1 MTLLPKTDVL
11 ISLIDREIL
20 KLRRDT
26 VEQVKTAH
34 ARLGVSLR
42 EKVHDLHVYAQA
54 PERTLSEV
62 RQAIAE
68 LQPDAS
74 IPRFRNQAAE
84 VRYHM
89 TDSART
95 VRRLL
100 KALFTLD
107 FEGPNGH
114 PLIAAITEM
123 RALYDKRARQ
133 LPDSING
140 SFAPTWAG
148 IIEGPDRA
156 RALRGFETAILF
168 QLRKALRNGSIWVP
182 FSLSYRHR
190 EQLMIPSKQWR
201 QTKKRHYANLH
212 LPIDPQRYVAR
223 YRKRL
228 DEGLEQVAEAVLSHQ
243 VDIDKDQ
250 LVLDDFE
257 AEPAEPDLETTRDA
271 IFGEIGTVQFPELM
285 MEVDSHT
292 RFSSAL
298 LGRDPTSWEEL
309 LSVYG
314 ALLAHGTDMT
324 PTGMALMIP
333 QIRATAISDAMA
345 LLENSAALRLAND
358 SCVAF
363 TRRHPIIKTWG
374 EGTIASAD
382 AMSLDATRHLF
393 SARQDYRR
401 GRKAIG
407 IYTHKLDQWPLIYD
421 QPIVL
426 MRRQSGAAIEGM
438 LRQRSSEA
446 LERIAVDTHGFTFFG
461 MGFSKGLGFDLCPRL
476 KGIKRQLHVP
486 RGTRVPDILEPVVT
500 RDVSMVNI
508 RAGWDGFVRLMA
520 SVDAGT
526 LSAVLALERFGS
538 DSRADPIHKCGTA
551 IGQLFHTLFLCD
563 FVSIDD
569 FRRELLRILDRGEAT
584 HRLLRAIYA
593 GNIPAHH
600 GRRQE
605 ELFAISGP
613 LTLLSNITIAWMT
626 LHMQQVI
633 DRWKREEGRRI
644 DPELLRHIG
653 PARSEGVNFRG
664 KLDFPV
670 HQYQERLLAKSAR
683 RN

>member
-1 MTLLPKTDVL
+1 M
-11 ISLIDREIL
+11 
-20 KLRRDT
+20 
-26 VEQVKTAH
+26 
-34 ARLGVSLR
+34 GVSLR
-42 EKVHDLHVYAQA
+42 EKIQDLHAYAQA
-54 PERTLSEV
+54 PGRTLTEV

-74 IPRFRNQAAE
+74 IPRFTRQAGE

-89 TDSART
+89 TDSAHR
-95 VRRLL
+95 VRRYL
-100 KALFTLD
+100 KALLSLE
-107 FEGPNGH
+107 FEGPRGH
-114 PLIAAITEM
+114 LLIAAISSL
-123 RALYDKRARQ
+123 RGLYDKRARH
-133 LPDSING
+133 LPQSIDG
-140 SFAPTWAG
+140 TFSPIWSA

-168 QLRKALRNGSIWVP
+168 ELRKALRNGSIWVP
-182 FSLSYRHR
+182 HSMSYRHR
-190 EQLMIPSKQWR
+190 EQLLITSRQWR
-201 QTKKRHYANLH
+201 QSKKRYYAHLH
-212 LPIDPQRYVAR
+212 LPADPERYVAR
-223 YRKRL
+223 YKKRL
-228 DEGLEQVAEAVLSHQ
+228 DEGLEQVAEAVLSNHI
-243 VDIDKDQ
+243 DIEKDQ
-250 LVLDDFE
+250 LVMEALE
-257 AEPAEPDLETTRDA
+257 AEAVSPELEPTRDA
-271 IFGEIGTVQFPELM
+271 IFGEIGAVQFPELM

-298 LGRDPTSWEEL
+298 LGHEPSSWEEL
-309 LSVYG
+309 LAVYA
-314 ALLAHGTDMT
+314 ALLAHGTDMS

-333 QIRATAISDAMA
+333 QISTPAISDRMA

-358 SCVAF
+358 SCVSF
-363 TRRHPIIKTWG
+363 TLRQPITRTWG
-374 EGTIASAD
+374 EGTMASAD
-382 AMSLDATRHLF
+382 SMSLDATRHLF
-393 SARQDYRR
+393 SARQDPRR

-438 LRQRSSEA
+438 LRQRTGEA

-461 MGFSKGLGFDLCPRL
+461 MGLSKGLGFDLCPRL
-476 KGIKRQLHVP
+476 RGIKRQLHVP
-486 RGTRVPDILEPVVT
+486 RGTRVPDILEPVIT

-526 LSAVLALERFGS
+526 LSAVLALDRFGAE
-538 DSRADPIHKCGTA
+538 SRADPIHKCGSA
-551 IGQLFHTLFLCD
+551 MGQLFLTLFLCD
-563 FVSIDD
+563 FVGKGD
-569 FRRELLRILDRGEAT
+569 FRRELLRILDRGEST

-593 GNIPAHH
+593 GNIPAHR
-600 GRRQE
+600 GRRPE
-605 ELFAISGP
+605 ELIAISGS

-633 DRWKREEGRRI
+633 NRWKKEEGRHI

-670 HQYQERLLAKSAR
+670 GQYQDRLLSKKAGKLGPA
-683 RN
+683 NL